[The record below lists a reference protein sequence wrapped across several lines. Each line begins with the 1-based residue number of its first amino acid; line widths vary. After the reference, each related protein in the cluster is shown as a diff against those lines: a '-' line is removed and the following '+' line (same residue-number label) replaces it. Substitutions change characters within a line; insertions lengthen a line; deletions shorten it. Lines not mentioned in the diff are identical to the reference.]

1 MASDHE
7 YARDMGNK
15 KKGVTQRKGE
25 SDYMEHL
32 TFNDEFS
39 FFPCSFFSFFFFKKK
54 SSSKKIGLALAIVK
68 AGVVG
73 VNFWKAHVTF
83 WGELNE
89 ML

>member
-7 YARDMGNK
+7 YPRDMGNK

-39 FFPCSFFSFFFFKKK
+39 FFFLFFFLRKK
-54 SSSKKIGLALAIVK
+54 SSSKKIGLDWLWQLSK
-68 AGVVG
+68 LE
-73 VNFWKAHVTF
+73 W
-83 WGELNE
+83 
-89 ML
+89 